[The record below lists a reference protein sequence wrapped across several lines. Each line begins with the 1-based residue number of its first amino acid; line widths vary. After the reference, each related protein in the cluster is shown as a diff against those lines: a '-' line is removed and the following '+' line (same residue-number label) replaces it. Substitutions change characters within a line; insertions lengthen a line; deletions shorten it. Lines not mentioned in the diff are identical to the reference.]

1 MAEAI
6 TEVPDGVVISV
17 WLGPRSTKT
26 SIDGPHGDF
35 VKIRVPAPPSGGAAN
50 RALCELLADLFS
62 SSAEIVS
69 GTRSR
74 HKRVKVDGV
83 DIGTAR
89 AMLGLTAE

>member
-6 TEVPDGVVISV
+6 KEVPDGVVVSV
-17 WLGPRSTKT
+17 WLGPRAAKT

-35 VKIRVPAPPSGGAAN
+35 IKIRVAAPPSGGAAN
-50 RALCELLADLFS
+50 RALCEVLADLFS

-74 HKRVKVDGV
+74 HKRVKIDGV
-83 DIGTAR
+83 DIGAAK